1 MSDSGQ
7 DHGSGRGEISRED
20 REALKARAAGIG
32 SRLEQVKARRAPQ
45 LDSAARG
52 AALGQAF
59 KIAIELVVGVLFGGL
74 VGWALDRYFGSTP
87 WRRGASAYSCSGAT
101 PWLLV
106 LFLVLGFAAGLMNV
120 VRSARRMQ
128 AGAEPLQRA
137 APSVGSND
145 EDED

>member
-1 MSDSGQ
+1 MSDSDE

-20 REALKARAAGIG
+20 REALKARAARIG

-52 AALGQAF
+52 AAFGQAF
-59 KIAIELVVGVLFGGL
+59 KIAIELVVGVSFGGL
-74 VGWALDRYFGSTP
+74 VGWTLDRYFGS
-87 WRRGASAYSCSGAT
+87 T

-106 LFLVLGFAAGLMNV
+106 LFLVLGFAAGMLNV

-128 AGAEPLQRA
+128 AEAEPLQRA
-137 APSVGSND
+137 APSVGSDD
-145 EDED
+145 EDEDR

>member
-1 MSDSGQ
+1 MSDSDE

-52 AALGQAF
+52 AAFGQAF
-59 KIAIELVVGVLFGGL
+59 KIAIELVVGVSFGGL
-74 VGWALDRYFGSTP
+74 VGWTLDRYFGS
-87 WRRGASAYSCSGAT
+87 T

-106 LFLVLGFAAGLMNV
+106 LFLVLGFTAGMLNV

-128 AGAEPLQRA
+128 AEAEPLQRA
-137 APSVGSND
+137 APSVESDD
-145 EDED
+145 EDEDR

>member
-87 WRRGASAYSCSGAT
+87 W
-101 PWLLV
+101 LLV

-137 APSVGSND
+137 APSVGLND

>member
-1 MSDSGQ
+1 MSNNGK
-7 DHGSGRGEISRED
+7 DHGSGRGEISPED
-20 REALKARAAGIG
+20 REALRARAAGLG
-32 SRLEQVKARRAPQ
+32 ERLEQVKARRAPE
-45 LDSAARG
+45 LDNAARG

-74 VGWALDRYFGSTP
+74 VGWFLDGYFGS
-87 WRRGASAYSCSGAT
+87 R

-128 AGAEPLQRA
+128 EAAAPLQRA
-137 APSVGSND
+137 APSVIEPDD
-145 EDED
+145 EDER

>member
-52 AALGQAF
+52 AAFGQAF

-74 VGWALDRYFGSTP
+74 VGWALDRYFGS
-87 WRRGASAYSCSGAT
+87 T

>member
-1 MSDSGQ
+1 MSNNGK
-7 DHGSGRGEISRED
+7 DHGSGRGEISPED
-20 REALKARAAGIG
+20 REALRARAAGLG
-32 SRLEQVKARRAPQ
+32 ERLEQVKARRAPQ
-45 LDSAARG
+45 LDNAARG

-74 VGWALDRYFGSTP
+74 VGWFLDGYFGS
-87 WRRGASAYSCSGAT
+87 R

-128 AGAEPLQRA
+128 EAAAPLQRA
-137 APSVGSND
+137 APSVIEPDD
-145 EDED
+145 EDER

>member
-1 MSDSGQ
+1 MSDSDE

-20 REALKARAAGIG
+20 REALKARAARIG

-52 AALGQAF
+52 AAFGQAF
-59 KIAIELVVGVLFGGL
+59 KIAIELVVGVSFGGL
-74 VGWALDRYFGSTP
+74 VGWTLDRYFGS
-87 WRRGASAYSCSGAT
+87 T

-106 LFLVLGFAAGLMNV
+106 LFLVLGFTAGMLNV

-128 AGAEPLQRA
+128 AEAEPLQRA
-137 APSVGSND
+137 APSVESDD
-145 EDED
+145 EDEDR